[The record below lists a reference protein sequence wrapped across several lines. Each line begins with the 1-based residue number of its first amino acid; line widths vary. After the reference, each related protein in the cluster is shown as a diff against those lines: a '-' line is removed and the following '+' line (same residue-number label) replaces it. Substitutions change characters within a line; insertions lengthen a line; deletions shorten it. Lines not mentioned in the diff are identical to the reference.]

1 MKGIV
6 DLEQL
11 LANLA
16 PKRLGGEWVFCSL
29 SASQLDAFPDLLD
42 TAIASFREDEG
53 LSLLL
58 PLERAESANL
68 RYDGVFVGI
77 TLSVHSSLQA
87 VGLTAEVAERL
98 AAAGISANVIA
109 AAFHDH
115 VFVALDKADL
125 ALQLLRNI

>member
-16 PKRLGGEWVFCSL
+16 PKRLGGEWAFCSL
-29 SASQLDAFPDLLD
+29 SASQLDAFPDLID

-58 PLERAESANL
+58 PLERAESAKL

-87 VGLTAEVAERL
+87 VGLTAAVAERL

-115 VFVALDKADL
+115 VFVPLDSADL
-125 ALQLLRNI
+125 AFELLRTK